1 MRLIIYISLRIR
13 IIIDLQKYFFHASIE
28 FLMICRKFSLA
39 VAAEDCTLDILDC
52 ATLGLSHPTTR
63 GQTHLLLPPRTTQDR
78 GQQAPLFT

>member
-13 IIIDLQKYFFHASIE
+13 IIINLQKYFFHASIE

-39 VAAEDCTLDILDC
+39 VAAEDWTLEILDC
-52 ATLGLSHPTTR
+52 ATLGLSHPTTW
-63 GQTHLLLPPRTTQDR
+63 GQTHLRLPPRTTQDS